1 MSYKKSQH
9 NSEPK
14 KQGNQLKNVAL
25 VSGLAFQMAAITGLG
40 GYIGYKLDEHYQNEN
55 NILTILLT
63 FIGFG
68 IAMYGVVKI
77 ANKLSNQKNASDDQ
91 RN

>member
-1 MSYKKSQH
+1 
-9 NSEPK
+9 
-14 KQGNQLKNVAL
+14 
-25 VSGLAFQMAAITGLG
+25 MAAVTGLG
-40 GYIGYKLDEHYQNEN
+40 AYIGFKLDEYYQNEN

-77 ANKLSNQKNASDDQ
+77 ANKLSNQNTHSNDKGN
-91 RN
+91 

>member
-1 MSYKKSQH
+1 MSYKKDQH
-9 NSEPK
+9 NTEPE
-14 KQGNQLKNVAL
+14 KQGNQLRNVAL
-25 VSGLAFQMAAITGLG
+25 VSGLAFQMAAVTGLG
-40 GYIGYKLDEHYQNEN
+40 GYVGYKLDEHYQNES

-77 ANKLSNQKNASDDQ
+77 ANKLSHQKNHSDD
-91 RN
+91 